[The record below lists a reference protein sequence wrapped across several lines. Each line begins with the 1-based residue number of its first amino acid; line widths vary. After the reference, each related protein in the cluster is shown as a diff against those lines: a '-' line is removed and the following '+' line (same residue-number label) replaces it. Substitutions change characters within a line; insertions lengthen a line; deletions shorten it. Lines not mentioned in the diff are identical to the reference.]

1 MQTALILQSPS
12 LTDRNSNVLAH
23 FNLPAPVAG
32 NNSLR
37 FAVDSA
43 FTLPAREKFWP
54 ANKSTMQSC
63 PIWLLKIWD

>member
-23 FNLPAPVAG
+23 FNLPPPVAG

-43 FTLPAREKFWP
+43 FTLPAGEKEVLARQQLDHAILPDMAF
-54 ANKSTMQSC
+54 
-63 PIWLLKIWD
+63 